1 MEYASLGCICS
12 SLYWKKKELLFF
24 KDQNNKG
31 KKFEKYHTLEEAK
44 KIFYELCKGLDYCKI
59 LLTLNQLVHEVANI
73 VHHDIK
79 PENVLVMADGSVK
92 FTDFGISKKFE
103 GENDQL

>member
-1 MEYASLGCICS
+1 MSYVKVLSTVRP
-12 SLYWKKKELLFF
+12 LY
-24 KDQNNKG
+24 
-31 KKFEKYHTLEEAK
+31 YHL
-44 KIFYELCKGLDYCKI
+44 IPI
-59 LLTLNQLVHEVANI
+59 VHEVANI